1 VACWVRL
8 SSMFTRQ
15 LLSAALLTLVAASA
29 VAQSRPKFA
38 VDDESTS
45 TPEQTCRTINA
56 LPVYH
61 RLQTLSGMKD
71 FGSSPE
77 FVAVEERMMLEV
89 TTASL
94 QVDATMGEIDAEIAE
109 TRELQNYLSARRQKT
124 IDLLNLASL
133 AIGGSVGTASAALG
147 LTEHSRA
154 SGVLGVVAGSSTTAL
169 SVIGLR
175 VSHTGNG
182 SLDVPSNML
191 ARIFDLPGDA
201 NNIYPRD
208 VARFMDSPAPND
220 PDKLTRQQRLI
231 QIWTKVG
238 RIPAI
243 DTPQGKAK
251 AVRMASRPGDNV
263 KLSIGD
269 LDDRQAMLYDFR
281 ARLSF
286 MKRDLAELL
295 AGLPRGPVPD
305 EGGSTGQ

>member
-1 VACWVRL
+1 MLTRRVL
-8 SSMFTRQ
+8 SLV
-15 LLSAALLTLVAASA
+15 LLMSVAASA
-29 VAQSRPKFA
+29 VAQSRPKYA
-38 VDDESTS
+38 VDDESTL
-45 TPEQTCRTINA
+45 TPEQTARTINV

-61 RLQTLSGMKD
+61 RLQSLSGAKD
-71 FGSSPE
+71 FGDSPE
-77 FVAVEERMMLEV
+77 FVALTQRMVLDV

-109 TRELQNYLSARRQKT
+109 TSELQNYLSARRQKT

-147 LTEHSRA
+147 LTEHTHA
-154 SGVLGVVAGSSTTAL
+154 SGVLGVIAGSSTTAL
-169 SVIGLR
+169 SVIGLGVR
-175 VSHTGNG
+175 HTGNG

-191 ARIFDLPGDA
+191 ARIFDLPGDS
-201 NNIYPRD
+201 NNVYPRD

-238 RIPAI
+238 RIPAL

-251 AVRMASRPGDNV
+251 VAKMASRPGDTV

-295 AGLPRGPVPD
+295 AGLPRGPMPD
-305 EGGSTGQ
+305 DGSPGQ

>member
-1 VACWVRL
+1 
-8 SSMFTRQ
+8 MFTRY
-15 LLSAALLTLVAASA
+15 LLSVALLMSVAASA

-38 VDDESTS
+38 VDDESAL

-61 RLQTLSGMKD
+61 RLQTLSGTKD

-77 FVAVEERMMLEV
+77 FVALEERMVLEV

-154 SGVLGVVAGSSTTAL
+154 SSVLGVVSGSATTAL
-169 SVIGLR
+169 SVIGLG
-175 VSHTGNG
+175 VSRTGNG

-191 ARIFDLPGDA
+191 ARIFDLPGDS
-201 NNIYPRD
+201 NNIYPRE

-220 PDKLTRQQRLI
+220 PDNLTRQQRLI

-238 RIPAI
+238 RIPAL

-251 AVRMASRPGDNV
+251 IVRMASRPGDNV

-295 AGLPRGPVPD
+295 AGLPRGPMPD
-305 EGGSTGQ
+305 DDGSSGQ

>member
-1 VACWVRL
+1 MLTRRVL
-8 SSMFTRQ
+8 S
-15 LLSAALLTLVAASA
+15 LALLISVAASA

-45 TPEQTCRTINA
+45 TPEQTCRTINV

-61 RLQTLSGMKD
+61 RLQTLSAAKD

-77 FVAVEERMMLEV
+77 FVAVEERMVLEV

-147 LTEHSRA
+147 LTEHSHA
-154 SGVLGVVAGSSTTAL
+154 SSVLGVVSGASTTAL
-169 SVIGLR
+169 SVIGLG
-175 VSHTGNG
+175 VSRTGNG

-191 ARIFDLPGDA
+191 ARIFDLPGDS
-201 NNIYPRD
+201 NNVYPRD

-238 RIPAI
+238 RIPAL
-243 DTPQGKAK
+243 DTPQGRAK
-251 AVRMASRPGDNV
+251 IVRMASRPGDNV

-295 AGLPRGPVPD
+295 ASLPRGPVPD
-305 EGGSTGQ
+305 DDGSSGQ